1 MIDRYYKTISPSL
14 AKKRIAK
21 LVEAER
27 EAWSEYKEMKELKVK
42 ELNTEYLT
50 EYCRT
55 KWWGYRSSLDAMGI
69 VQVDLLDENE

>member
-27 EAWSEYKEMKELKVK
+27 KAWSEYKEVK
-42 ELNTEYLT
+42 ELNSEYLT
-50 EYCRT
+50 ENRLT
-55 KWWGYRSSLDAMGI
+55 KWLGYRHSLEAMGI
-69 VQVDLLDENE
+69 VQVDLLED